1 VALLTAS
8 ALHAQVSLR
17 PPVPLVPP
25 PAQPDPLH
33 QTGQNVTISLLTMGH
48 GNEVWELF
56 GHTAIWIHDD
66 VTHRDTV
73 FNWGEFD
80 QHAPHFIL
88 HFVQGLLLYR
98 MGGQTLGDLMY
109 VYQYLN
115 RSVVQQELDLTDA
128 QKDTLLQ
135 LIRVNAE
142 PQNLEYRY
150 DYFVDNCATRPRDL
164 LDRALGGQ
172 LRIGADSLTPRS
184 YRWHTLRLMRN
195 DKPLVLGV
203 DIGLGRPSDVPITRW
218 QEMFLPKELHD
229 WVATRTIR
237 DSSGA
242 VRPLVKRERVLFQP
256 RRAPEPTSPPPL
268 GRWLWPIGIVIGLL
282 FGWACGERARRTAR
296 VTAAVMT
303 AAVMTGVWAAV
314 CGILG
319 VVLAYLWFGTDH
331 RFAHS
336 NENLLLFNPLW
347 LALAVLLP
355 MYVVRDR
362 FRRVT
367 MWLLSATAVLAL
379 LALVIHAGLSRQDN
393 LPLVGLALPAAIAMR
408 HALFRGGPAA

>member
-1 VALLTAS
+1 MLRPLRRAAVSLLTAS
-8 ALHAQVSLR
+8 TLYAQV
-17 PPVPLVPP
+17 PPVPLRPPVPP

-33 QTGQNVTISLLTMGH
+33 QSGQNVTISLLTMGH

-56 GHTAIWIHDD
+56 GHTAIWIHDN
-66 VTHRDTV
+66 VSNRDTV

-115 RSVVQQELDLTDA
+115 RSVVQQELDLTAA
-128 QKDTLLQ
+128 QKDTLLR
-135 LIRVNAE
+135 LIQINAE
-142 PQNLEYRY
+142 PQNREYRY

-164 LDRALGGQ
+164 LDRTLGGQ
-172 LRIGADSLTPRS
+172 LRIGSDSLTPRS
-184 YRWHTLRLMRN
+184 FRWHTLRLMRN

-203 DIGLGRPSDVPITRW
+203 DVGLGRPSDAPITRW

-242 VRPLVKRERVLFQP
+242 TRALVKRERVLFQA
-256 RRAPEPTSPPPL
+256 RRAPEPSSPPEL
-268 GRWLWPIGIVIGLL
+268 GRWLWPIGIVIGLV
-282 FGWACGERARRTAR
+282 FAWACRGRPQRRAGL
-296 VTAAVMT
+296 T

-314 CGILG
+314 CGI
-319 VVLAYLWFGTDH
+319 
-331 RFAHS
+331 
-336 NENLLLFNPLW
+336 
-347 LALAVLLP
+347 
-355 MYVVRDR
+355 
-362 FRRVT
+362 
-367 MWLLSATAVLAL
+367 
-379 LALVIHAGLSRQDN
+379 
-393 LPLVGLALPAAIAMR
+393 
-408 HALFRGGPAA
+408 